1 MTAKGELPKAVAIGQ
16 GVCFDPPLYLAPM
29 EGVTDRTFRGLILEG
44 NGAEAV
50 GAACTEF
57 QRVTQVPLKVESLRK
72 ELGITVSDVPVGIQ
86 LMGNEP
92 AVVGQSAV
100 HAAQAGA
107 AFIDLNFGCPA
118 PRVFQHCAGSALLND
133 PPLLEAM
140 VRATVEA
147 SPVPVTAKI
156 RAGVTESSRLEEI
169 AQRVEQAGA
178 TMLTVHARLRS
189 DRYTDPPD
197 WEYLRRVKKVVG
209 IPMFGNG
216 NADSPESIQRMF
228 QETGCDGV
236 MVGRGAMRDPLL
248 FRRWSCSV
256 LGEPLA
262 PWTSAEV
269 KTWLE
274 AYHARM
280 IEGGTLARHALG
292 RLKQAI
298 KAFGEGGLL
307 PPTPIHDAL
316 RCKAFGEL
324 MATLNLEAGTA
335 PL

>member
-1 MTAKGELPKAVAIGQ
+1 MTGSSVLPDAVAIGQ
-16 GVCFDPPLYLAPM
+16 GVYFDPPLYLAPM
-29 EGVTDRTFRGLILEG
+29 EGVTDRTFRGLVLEQ
-44 NGAEAV
+44 NGADAV

-57 QRVTQVPLKVESLRK
+57 QRVTQVPLKTDALRK
-72 ELGITVSDVPVGIQ
+72 ELGPPVSGVPVGIQ

-92 AVVGQSAV
+92 AVVGESAI
-100 HAAQAGA
+100 HAAEAGA
-107 AFIDLNFGCPA
+107 DFVDLNFGCPA

-147 SPVPVTAKI
+147 SPIPVTAKI
-156 RAGVTESSRLEEI
+156 RAGVTDSANLEEI

-178 TMLTVHARLRS
+178 TLLTVHARLRS

-197 WEYLRRVKKVVG
+197 WEYLRRAKRVIR

-216 NADSPESIQRMF
+216 NADCPESIQRMF

-236 MVGRGAMRDPLL
+236 MIGRGAMRDPML
-248 FRRWSCSV
+248 FRRWLVSTRDET
-256 LGEPLA
+256 LPPWKLA
-262 PWTSAEV
+262 EIRI
-269 KTWLE
+269 WLE
-274 AYHARM
+274 SYHARM
-280 IEGGTLARHALG
+280 TAGGTLPRHALG

-307 PPTPIHDAL
+307 PLAPIHDAL
-316 RCKAFGEL
+316 RCTAFGEL
-324 MATLNLEAGTA
+324 MATLDLRG
-335 PL
+335 

>member
-1 MTAKGELPKAVAIGQ
+1 V
-16 GVCFDPPLYLAPM
+16 
-29 EGVTDRTFRGLILEG
+29 
-44 NGAEAV
+44 
-50 GAACTEF
+50 
-57 QRVTQVPLKVESLRK
+57 
-72 ELGITVSDVPVGIQ
+72 VPVGIQ

-92 AVVGQSAV
+92 SVVGESAL

-107 AFIDLNFGCPA
+107 AFVDLNFGCPA

-147 SPVPVTAKI
+147 SPIPVTAKI

-197 WEYLRRVKKVVG
+197 WEYLRRVKKVVS

-228 QETGCDGV
+228 HETGCDGV
-236 MVGRGAMRDPLL
+236 MVGRGAMRDPML
-248 FRRWSCSV
+248 FRRWYGSV

-262 PWTSAEV
+262 AWSAAEIQS
-269 KTWLE
+269 WLE
-274 AYHARM
+274 SYHARM
-280 IEGGTLARHALG
+280 TEGGTLPRHALG

-307 PPTPIHDAL
+307 SSDPIQKAL
-316 RCKAFGEL
+316 RRKTFGEL
-324 MATLNLEAGTA
+324 MATLGMEAGT
-335 PL
+335 PPT